1 LVLGDWFRNLKLQAA
16 LVIILGI
23 CSLLASRVSFAF
35 ETAVPALSQTIQA
48 PENSQSTDPKKNSTS
63 TSEAKSG
70 EAQSDKPSP
79 SSPAPAPV
87 QAPDQA
93 KSSGTTSATNA
104 KSKGPPTKKA
114 ASKKRPVV
122 KAADAKT
129 EQSADKVVVRN
140 GGTGEPSVQ
149 LSPRL
154 SQDQASEQR
163 NNTDK
168 LLAITDANLKQISG
182 QQLSSTQQDSVTQI
196 RSYMQQAKAATSA
209 GDLERAHNL
218 AFKAQLLSN
227 ELVGH

>member
-1 LVLGDWFRNLKLQAA
+1 MQAP

-23 CSLLASRVSFAF
+23 CCLLASRASFAL
-35 ETAVPALSQTIQA
+35 ETTGPGLWQTVQA
-48 PENSQSTDPKKNSTS
+48 PTNSQPTDPKENSSTS
-63 TSEAKSG
+63 

-79 SSPAPAPV
+79 SSPAPVPV
-87 QAPDQA
+87 QVPDQA
-93 KSSGTTSATNA
+93 KSSESTSTKNA
-104 KSKGPPTKKA
+104 KSKEHSTKKA
-114 ASKKRPVV
+114 ASKKRAVV
-122 KAADAKT
+122 KKGDT
-129 EQSADKVVVRN
+129 ETEPSADKVVVRN

-154 SQDQASEQR
+154 SQEQASQQR
-163 NNTDK
+163 NTTDK

-196 RSYMQQAKAATSA
+196 RSYMQQAKAANSA